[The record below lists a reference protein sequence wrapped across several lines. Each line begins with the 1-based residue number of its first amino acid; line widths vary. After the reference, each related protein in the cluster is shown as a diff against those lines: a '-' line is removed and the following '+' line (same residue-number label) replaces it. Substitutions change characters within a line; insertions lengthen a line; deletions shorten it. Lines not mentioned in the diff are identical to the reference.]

1 MEIRTDLAL
10 ERVASAP
17 PPGRGI
23 HQTKRGKAFRI
34 TEIVIDDDSH
44 IKTVGK
50 GKGRYITLE
59 GSSLSKFSD
68 EYEDMAQELAEELR
82 LLVPEGEILVVGLGN
97 NDITP
102 DALGPQVAAKVL
114 ATRHLR
120 DELDSEE
127 EAFLTSLRRVSVFA
141 GGVLGQTGIET
152 AEIVKAVCR
161 ELKPAGIIAVD
172 ALACSD
178 ISRLG
183 TTIQLSDSGISP
195 GSGVSNA
202 RKELSRKIFG
212 VPVIAV
218 GVPTVVDMHTI
229 VRSLTGGSPRE
240 NLPNMMVTPRDV
252 DRLTERASQLIAYGI
267 NLALQP
273 SLTFEDVR
281 GLF

>member
-1 MEIRTDLAL
+1 MNIRTDLAL
-10 ERVASAP
+10 E
-17 PPGRGI
+17 GI
-23 HQTKRGKAFRI
+23 KTANVKSGIKEYKRGRSFKV
-34 TEIVIDDDSH
+34 TEIIIDNDNYLQT
-44 IKTVGK
+44 IGK

-59 GSSLSKFSD
+59 CSRLSKFSD
-68 EYEDMAQELAEELR
+68 EYEDMAQELASELKQ
-82 LLVPEGEILVVGLGN
+82 LIPEGEALVVGLGN

-102 DALGPQVAAKVL
+102 DALGPQTAAKVL
-114 ATRHLR
+114 ATRHLQ
-120 DELDSEE
+120 DEFTAEE
-127 EAFLTSLRRVSVFA
+127 EEFLTSLRRVSVFA

-161 ELKPAGIIAVD
+161 ELKPSVIIVVD

-183 TTIQLSDSGISP
+183 TTIQISDTGISP
-195 GSGVSNA
+195 GSGVSNT
-202 RKELSRKIFG
+202 RKELSYKVFG

-229 VRSLTGGSPRE
+229 VQSLTGSEPDRS
-240 NLPNMMVTPRDV
+240 LPNMMVTPRDV
-252 DRLTERASQLIAYGI
+252 DRLTERAAQLISFGI

-273 SLTFEDVR
+273 KLTFEDVR